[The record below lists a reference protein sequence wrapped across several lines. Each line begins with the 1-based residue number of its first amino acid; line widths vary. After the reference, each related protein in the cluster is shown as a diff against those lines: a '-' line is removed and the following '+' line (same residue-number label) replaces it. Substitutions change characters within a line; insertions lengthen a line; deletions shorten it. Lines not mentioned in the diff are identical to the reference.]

1 MNGNMVLT
9 CLIIVTG
16 ISLSILGQSSS
27 ELIESAWSQTTIGN
41 ETDVNVTAQG
51 NMTADAANM
60 TDSNSTGNG
69 KISGVQNEGPF

>member
-27 ELIESAWSQTTIGN
+27 ELIESAWSQATIGN